1 MARILVCDDEE
12 GLRVFVARALQL
24 DNHMVVQ
31 AEDGLHA
38 LEILSADDVGFDLL
52 LTDIRMPAMD
62 GIALALNV
70 ARDHPQTVILL
81 MTGFADQRER
91 ASDLEAIIHDV
102 VSKPFSLADI
112 RNSVGQALGTR
123 EAVAA

>member
-38 LEILSADDVGFDLL
+38 LEILSADDVG
-52 LTDIRMPAMD
+52 
-62 GIALALNV
+62 
-70 ARDHPQTVILL
+70 
-81 MTGFADQRER
+81 
-91 ASDLEAIIHDV
+91 
-102 VSKPFSLADI
+102 
-112 RNSVGQALGTR
+112 
-123 EAVAA
+123 